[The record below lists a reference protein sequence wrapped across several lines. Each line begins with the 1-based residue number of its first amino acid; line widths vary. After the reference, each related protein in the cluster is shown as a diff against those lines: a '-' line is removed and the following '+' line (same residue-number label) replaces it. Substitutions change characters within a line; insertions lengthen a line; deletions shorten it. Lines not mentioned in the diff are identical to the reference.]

1 MTVSRRPSPQTV
13 TVLAALADEPGTST
27 PATSLPKPGQPST
40 INLTRRI
47 EFHLLYPWHIT

>member
-1 MTVSRRPSPQTV
+1 MVNRPERLIVRR
-13 TVLAALADEPGTST
+13 AGE
-27 PATSLPKPGQPST
+27 PST